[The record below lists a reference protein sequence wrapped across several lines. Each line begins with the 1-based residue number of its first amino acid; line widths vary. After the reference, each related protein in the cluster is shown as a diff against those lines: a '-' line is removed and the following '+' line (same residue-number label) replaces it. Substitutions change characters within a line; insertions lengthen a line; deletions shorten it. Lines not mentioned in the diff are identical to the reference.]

1 MEIRREG
8 KGRERGKEGERR
20 ERRNAEEVMED
31 GKKDEGILKRTKE
44 GTEPDNKGEKMEG
57 RMEKK
62 RYTEERREINGL
74 RKGRKGE
81 SYRELTRKD

>member
-1 MEIRREG
+1 MEIRREE
-8 KGRERGKEGERR
+8 KGRERGKEVGRR
-20 ERRNAEEVMED
+20 DRGNAEEVREE
-31 GKKDEGILKRTKE
+31 GKKDEEILKRTKE

-62 RYTEERREINGL
+62 RYTEERREINGP